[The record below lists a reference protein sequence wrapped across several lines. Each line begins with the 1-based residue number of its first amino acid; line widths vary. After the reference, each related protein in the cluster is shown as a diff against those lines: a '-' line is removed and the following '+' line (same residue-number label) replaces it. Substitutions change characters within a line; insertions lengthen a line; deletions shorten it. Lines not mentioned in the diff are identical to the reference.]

1 MSETKLNLIKRLPK
15 FVVVGHGAYV
25 ENPKRFVVP
34 PDRVYIFASRASRY
48 LPQSVVDE
56 RFYKYFGG
64 RTTVE
69 PPVLA
74 GWRTRVYGPGD
85 VFDDLILNF
94 ADPEWPGMGIQKVPL
109 KPDVFTKGPSELSGQ
124 SGTLSTLGG
133 PPGVYFIVACR
144 AIQGQSV
151 RYQNTRAEYLFAK
164 GSTHKRI
171 ANQDAATSRLR
182 KRRASQVTLRKVSEP
197 EPGSKRR
204 KINRSTRAPVGT
216 REKKTPASTKK

>member
-15 FVVVGHGAYV
+15 FVVLGHGAYV
-25 ENPKRFVVP
+25 ANPKRFVVP

-48 LPQSVVDE
+48 LPQSMVDE
-56 RFYKYFGG
+56 RFYRYFGG

-74 GWRTRVYGPGD
+74 GWKQRVYGPGD
-85 VFDDLILNF
+85 VFDDLALSF
-94 ADPEWPGMGIQKVPL
+94 VDPEWPGMGVQKVPIR
-109 KPDVFTKGPSELSGQ
+109 PDVFKTGPSELSGQ
-124 SGTLSTLGG
+124 AGTLSTLGG

-151 RYQNTRAEYLFAK
+151 RYQNTRVEYLFAK

-171 ANQDAATSRLR
+171 ANQNAITSRLR
-182 KRRASQVTLRKVSEP
+182 KRRASQVTLRKDTGPVA
-197 EPGSKRR
+197 KRR
-204 KINRSTRAPVGT
+204 KISKNATRGT
-216 REKKTPASTKK
+216 RKKTPASTKK

>member
-15 FVVVGHGAYV
+15 FVVLGHGAYV

-34 PDRVYIFASRASRY
+34 QDRVYIFVSRASRY
-48 LPQSVVDE
+48 LPQTVVDE
-56 RFYKYFGG
+56 HFYRYFGG

-94 ADPEWPGMGIQKVPL
+94 SDPEWPGMGIQKVPL
-109 KPDVFTKGPSELSGQ
+109 KPGVFAKGPSELSGQ
-124 SGTLSTLGG
+124 IGTLATLGG

-164 GSTHKRI
+164 GSTHRRI
-171 ANQDAATSRLR
+171 ANQDATTSRLR
-182 KRRASQVTLRKVSEP
+182 KRRASQVTLRKAT

-204 KINRSTRAPVGT
+204 KINKGTRALVGT
-216 REKKTPASTKK
+216 MKKKTPASTKK